1 MIGNTVQRGPFNST
15 SQGSQDYAWARLHEL
30 AFGTA
35 VPEFDMNVYKD
46 YWDLYGEG
54 FDLTT
59 FINCAGFTVDDWNSS
74 RYTVFEQPKIER
86 AVALADIGAGV
97 AIAAGAAG
105 AQITFSLDAT
115 EYDGL
120 GLGVNN
126 TYRLLGTD
134 VYIPKQYFTGAL
146 SSVPYK
152 VVDAT
157 AGAGVGGTVLFTAEP
172 YAANTPVGTRAAVHG
187 AGSQITTD
195 VPAGEF
201 LVVGP
206 IRYGRGGGQPSGTR
220 RRNLQRDFY
229 LTILA
234 ESKYFEGGSNTFQP
248 KIGKLDVAGHKYLY
262 AKELFEMEF
271 LLERQKDKAMW
282 KGYLNENSGTVTTAT
297 RDGGASDV
305 ESMVGLRDAME
316 MRSQILQY
324 VNNFEQFDFRQV
336 KEFKESQGDMSNVSF
351 FGMGPRLR
359 DNIWENGL
367 NFIQDY
373 SRGTD
378 LIKNMDT
385 LGLDYKVA
393 EAYGHKFILQEMS
406 TFVDRTSF
414 GHPSQGFQ
422 NEGFIIPLEYAQVSD
437 DKGAPVTLP
446 TVGIGYRKGNV
457 ENRENMQGTV
467 AGVNGMGY
475 PFVDQWDDMALHMK
489 TEFGTIMLGLNKW
502 ILVVE

>member
-1 MIGNTVQRGPFNST
+1 MIGNTTQRGPVSNMQ
-15 SQGSQDYAWARLHEL
+15 QGSQDYSFARLHEL
-30 AFGTA
+30 AFGTD

-46 YWDLYGEG
+46 YWELYGKG

-59 FINCAGFTVDDWNSS
+59 FINCAGFRVDDWHSS
-74 RYTVFEQPKIER
+74 RYTVFEQPAMER
-86 AVALADIGAGV
+86 AVMLADVGAGV
-97 AIAAGAAG
+97 GIASGAAG
-105 AQITFSLDAT
+105 AQITFSLDVT
-115 EYDGL
+115 EYSG

-126 TYRLLGTD
+126 TYRLLGAD
-134 VYIPKQYFTGAL
+134 IYIPKQYFTGAL

-152 VVDAT
+152 VTAAT
-157 AGAGVGGTVLFTAEP
+157 AGDGVGGSVQFTAEP
-172 YAANTPVGTRAAVHG
+172 YAADTPVGARAAVHTE
-187 AGSQITTD
+187 SQITTD
-195 VPAGEF
+195 VPAGEY

-206 IRYGRGGGQPSGTR
+206 IRYGRGGGQPAGTT

-234 ESKYFEGGSNTFQP
+234 ESKYMEGGVNSFQP
-248 KIGKLDVAGHKYLY
+248 TLGKLDVAGNKYLY

-271 LLERQKDKAMW
+271 LLERQKDKAIW
-282 KGYLNENSGTVTTAT
+282 KGYLNENSGTVTTAN
-297 RDGGASDV
+297 RADGAADV
-305 ESMVGLRDAME
+305 ESMIGLRDAME
-316 MRSQILQY
+316 MRSQIMQY

-373 SRGTD
+373 SRGSD
-378 LIKNMDT
+378 LIQNMDT

-393 EAYGHKFILQEMS
+393 SAYGHKFILQEMS

-422 NEGFIIPLEYAQVSD
+422 NEGFIVPLEYAQVSD
-437 DKGAPVTLP
+437 DKGNPVTLP
-446 TVGIGYRKGNV
+446 TLGIGYRKGNI
-457 ENRENMQGTV
+457 ENRENMMGTV
-467 AGVNGMGY
+467 AGVNGMGF
-475 PFVDQWDDMALHMK
+475 PFVDQWDDTAIHMK